1 MHINN
6 QITDNDIIS
15 AIESGST
22 SIRQQIQPIL
32 RDVRDITFDDV
43 YQEACIILMENIK
56 AGKLDGNR
64 DTNLKGYLYRI
75 CERTALR
82 YAGKKRPERMPAG
95 DIKDKAEEPETKSPE
110 EIEKEK
116 EEEALK
122 TRGFLDKVLDS
133 IPPRCKA
140 VLRYFYWDK
149 MSMKEIATLLG
160 LKNEDTAKS
169 TKKRCMETFKT
180 KARELLEDDELL
192 EEAVR
197 QTVER
202 AALREQLDECDEIDS
217 GYMARSEYLE
227 GEAMLTD
234 DDIIEGIK
242 NNSPAAWRALF
253 AKTR

>member
-56 AGKLDGNR
+56 AGKLDENR

-75 CERTALR
+75 CERIALR
-82 YAGKKRPERMPAG
+82 YARKNRPERMPTG
-95 DIKDKAEEPETKSPE
+95 GIKDEAEEQEMKSPE

-122 TRGFLDKVLDS
+122 TREFLDSVLDS

-140 VLRYFYWDK
+140 VLRYFYWDR

-180 KARELLEDDELL
+180 KAGELLEDDELL

-202 AALREQLDECDEIDS
+202 AALREQLDECDEIVF
-217 GYMARSEYLE
+217 GIVARSEYWE

-234 DDIIEGIK
+234 DDIIKGIK